1 MKKVSIGFSRPVK
14 FKILSWLIRKVQR
27 TEYSHAY
34 IKFHSDSL
42 DRDLIYQASGLQVNF
57 VGKTLFEEDH
67 VIVKEFDLQI
77 SDEAHKKALQFAVDR
92 AGMPYSIKQLFGILI
107 YNLTGNQVLK
117 DGRSGYVCSEL
128 VAQMLSEDLGIT
140 ITKDLDI
147 VTPKDV
153 YNILET
159 YDG

>member
-1 MKKVSIGFSRPVK
+1 MKTVSIGFSRPSK
-14 FKILSWLIRKVQR
+14 WKLLSWIIRKVQG
-27 TEYSHAY
+27 TDYSHVY
-34 IKFHSDSL
+34 LRFHSDSL

-57 VGKTLFEEDH
+57 VGKTLFEKDH
-67 VIVKEFDLQI
+67 IAVKEFDLQI
-77 SDEAHKKALQFAVDR
+77 SDEAHKKALQFAVDT
-92 AGMPYSIKQLFGILI
+92 AGMPYSIKQLFGILV
-107 YNLTGNQVLK
+107 YSLTGKRVLQ
-117 DGRSGYVCSEL
+117 DGRSAYVCSEL